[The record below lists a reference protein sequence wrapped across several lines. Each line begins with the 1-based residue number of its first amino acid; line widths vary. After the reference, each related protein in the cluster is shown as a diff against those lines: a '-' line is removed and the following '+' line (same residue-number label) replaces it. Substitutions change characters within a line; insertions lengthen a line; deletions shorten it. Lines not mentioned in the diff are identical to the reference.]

1 MFIIKLC
8 QPKEEI
14 TEETSLTRDTQ
25 TLSAASTA
33 LSAAPR
39 TRPSRD
45 SRCATL
51 SMDLQRETLKTTML
65 LTRRTSLSPRSTSS
79 HNTVLPAVS
88 TLVSFV
94 LDQSRSVATPKV
106 NVSRD
111 TPPSSETSEEPRIGR
126 RIRSSP
132 APPPLTLESPTPDSG
147 RSLDPLLC
155 LSARC

>member
-79 HNTVLPAVS
+79 NNTALPAVS

-94 LDQSRSVATPKV
+94 LDQSRSVATPRV

-111 TPPSSETSEEPRIGR
+111 TPPSSDNTCVQR
-126 RIRSSP
+126 
-132 APPPLTLESPTPDSG
+132 
-147 RSLDPLLC
+147 PLLVQPPFH
-155 LSARC
+155 